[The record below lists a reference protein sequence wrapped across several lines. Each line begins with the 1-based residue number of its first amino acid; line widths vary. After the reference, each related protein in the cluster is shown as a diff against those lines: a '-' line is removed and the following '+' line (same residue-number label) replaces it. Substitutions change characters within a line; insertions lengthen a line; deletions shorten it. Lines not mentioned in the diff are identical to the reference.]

1 LIDLIKTCKQLDIA
15 KKFLSKIQ
23 QEKGDILFIGTKR
36 QAAQPIKESA
46 TASKSFF
53 VRERWLGG
61 ILTNWSTVRESLV
74 QLHRLEREEKKNAWI
89 SLSKKDVAMLRK
101 RLKRLERYF
110 GGLKGMRT
118 IPKITIIVGQVV
130 ESVAVHECHKLSIP
144 IICRL
149 DTDCDPSIVEIGVP
163 INDDSKESIVL
174 FLENLLLEYLSMCE

>member
-1 LIDLIKTCKQLDIA
+1 
-15 KKFLSKIQ
+15 
-23 QEKGDILFIGTKR
+23 
-36 QAAQPIKESA
+36 
-46 TASKSFF
+46 
-53 VRERWLGG
+53 
-61 ILTNWSTVRESLV
+61 
-74 QLHRLEREEKKNAWI
+74 
-89 SLSKKDVAMLRK
+89 
-101 RLKRLERYF
+101 
-110 GGLKGMRT
+110 MRT